1 MAKFSVEE
9 WKKSMRARDE
19 IIKQKMSEE
28 ELKNIPE
35 HWLWSKKSIK
45 RYNEVLEKLGR
56 FKRRQFNGRRKNE
69 KNKI

>member
-9 WKKSMRARDE
+9 WKKSMRIRDE

-45 RYNEVLEKLGR
+45 RYKFSIG
-56 FKRRQFNGRRKNE
+56 
-69 KNKI
+69 